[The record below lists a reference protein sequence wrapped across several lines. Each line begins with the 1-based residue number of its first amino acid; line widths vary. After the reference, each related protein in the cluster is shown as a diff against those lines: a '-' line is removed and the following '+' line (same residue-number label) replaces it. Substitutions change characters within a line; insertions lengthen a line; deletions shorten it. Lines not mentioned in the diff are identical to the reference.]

1 MPFLRISPLIVSLFA
16 LVVGACATSPSASD
30 GAAQASGAPSAPA
43 APVAENMI
51 PVTVNYNMPDQGQL
65 TVYIEPTGGIR
76 SVLGIIQPNENKT
89 FNFRVSGSRHIKLD
103 ASSDAGGTIRSES
116 ITVPTGQG
124 VIWDLALNNMRIRR

>member
-1 MPFLRISPLIVSLFA
+1 MPFLRISPLIASLFA
-16 LVVGACATSPSASD
+16 LVAGACATSPSATE
-30 GAAQASGAPSAPA
+30 GAAQQPGAPSAPA

-89 FNFRVSGSRHIKLD
+89 FNFRVSGSRNIKLD
-103 ASSDAGGTIRSES
+103 ASSDAGGTIRSPA